1 MSTVSYRAIGI
12 TVCKNKIC
20 FAVSPA
26 IKAKLCALCV
36 LCG

>member
-12 TVCKNKIC
+12 TVCKNKVY
-20 FAVSPA
+20 FAISPD
-26 IKAKLCALCV
+26 IKAKLCV